1 MTDIRMIGDGL
12 AGYQLG
18 VLEAI
23 NYDDML
29 AKVFDA
35 MSDNWVPIGVAVGT
49 VDKMGVLTGYMYLK
63 CKRKI

>member
-1 MTDIRMIGDGL
+1 MTDIRIIGDGL

-35 MSDNWVPIGVAVGT
+35 MSDNWVPIGAAVGT
-49 VDKMGVLTGYMYLK
+49 VDETGALKGYMYLK

>member
-1 MTDIRMIGDGL
+1 MTDIRIIGDGL

-29 AKVFDA
+29 TKVFDA
-35 MSDNWVPIGVAVGT
+35 MSDNWVPIGAAVGD
-49 VDKMGVLTGYMYLK
+49 VDTGYMYLK
-63 CKRKI
+63 CKRNLIKR